1 MRVAQVV
8 TQSRGGPVDH
18 ALELAVE
25 LTTLGHEVCVFG
37 PAELSSSVRSLAR
50 VSWRDADIRSMS
62 DVRGAIRF
70 ARALGAWR
78 PELVHC
84 QDRRAGLHGRL
95 VARLLRVP
103 SVYSLHGAPDT
114 LAHLVRGNARIADE
128 GRLDRLM
135 YLHMERLLARLSGSQ
150 VVVASQALADYAEH
164 AIGIPDHRLSVVP
177 NGVDLDRF
185 RCHVPDGGF
194 RVVWVGLMVPV
205 KRLDVLLRAMALAS
219 GIRLDL
225 VGDGPLKREVEAEIA
240 RLGIGDRVTLRGFQR
255 RPEKW
260 LGRAHVVL
268 LTSDAE
274 NCPLS
279 ILQGMASGCA
289 VVATAVG
296 GVPELVRDGMD
307 GVLVEPGDPRAVAT
321 ALQRLQSDQARL
333 HEMQRS
339 AVRRAESFAVR
350 AMARTVSA
358 VYEEV
363 IGRAHARR

>member
-25 LTTLGHEVCVFG
+25 LTALGHEVCVFG
-37 PAELSSSVRSLAR
+37 PAELSSSVRSLAG
-50 VSWRDADIRSMS
+50 VSWREADIRSMS
-62 DVRGAIRF
+62 DLRGAVGF
-70 ARALGAWR
+70 ARALRAWR

-95 VARLLRVP
+95 VASLLRVP
-103 SVYSLHGAPDT
+103 CVYSLHGAPDT
-114 LAHLVRGNARIADE
+114 LAHLVRGNARIADD

-135 YLHMERLLARLSGSQ
+135 YLHMERLLARLSRSQ
-150 VVVASQALADYAEH
+150 VVVASHALAGYAEH
-164 AIGIPDHRLSVVP
+164 AVGIPSQRLSVVP
-177 NGVDLDRF
+177 NGVDLERF
-185 RCHVPDGGF
+185 RRQLPEEGF

-205 KRLDVLLRAMALAS
+205 KRLDVLLRAMALTW

-225 VGDGPLKREVEAEIA
+225 VGDGPLREQVEAEITE
-240 RLGIGDRVTLRGFQR
+240 LGISDRVTLTGFQR
-255 RPEKW
+255 RPEAW
-260 LGRAHVVL
+260 LGRAHVVV

-296 GVPELVRDGMD
+296 GVPELVRDGLD
-307 GVLVEPGDPRAVAT
+307 GLLVDPGDPGAVAT
-321 ALQRLQSDQARL
+321 ALQRLHSDQGQL

-350 AMARTVSA
+350 AMARTIGA
-358 VYEEV
+358 VYDKAA
-363 IGRAHARR
+363 G